1 MVLFLCF
8 LSAIGGRGCRAFKGG
23 FSVGVL
29 KRWGTLGKHLGVTW
43 ESLGKHLLPS
53 LKFDSLKNG
62 CFVVFLSLKY
72 GFVSKYNFIE

>member
-29 KRWGTLGKHLGVTW
+29 KRKIYYMGDTWEALGKHLGVTW
-43 ESLGKHLLPS
+43 ETSSPI
-53 LKFDSLKNG
+53 FE
-62 CFVVFLSLKY
+62 
-72 GFVSKYNFIE
+72 I